1 MITINKA
8 HLSNIR
14 GGAFSLSTFFCL
26 YIAQTIPMS
35 FFSTALQV
43 TMRQAEYSLSAIALL
58 QALKLPWILKLFWS
72 PMVDRYCVTVNG
84 YKRFIIISG
93 GIYALLIF
101 TAAMFDLESDFLL
114 ILLFIFLAFIASA
127 TNDIATDALAVLS
140 FSKEKKSLVNSMQS
154 MGSFGGTLIGSGVL
168 LFFLHS
174 YGWNI
179 VVACLCLFVILATFP
194 LIFNRQIKIQTK
206 KISKRARFTDFI
218 WFFTQR
224 AIWKQVGFLILY
236 YSGIIGI
243 LSILRPYLV
252 DAGYSIKEIGMMS
265 GVIGTATAFLT
276 SFAGGIIM
284 HRIGKH
290 KSRIASAIFTL
301 LMTLYF
307 FVISWLHPS
316 MLTLCIGVMLLWG
329 SYGIA
334 TVVVYTSAMDCV
346 RPGREGTDFTIQT
359 VLTHLSGML
368 IAFLSGLTADSLG
381 YRGLFTLE
389 LTLALITLIY
399 TLYVF
404 RTKKK

>member
-14 GGAFSLSTFFCL
+14 GSAFSLSTFFCL

-224 AIWKQVGFLILY
+224 GIWKQVGFLILY